1 MENPVSAMS
10 DGHTHVFL
18 GTGHE
23 KNERKTWAVIVLCG
37 AMMVVEIVGG
47 SLYGSL
53 ALVADGLHMS
63 THAGAML
70 IAALAY
76 TYARRHAQDAR
87 FVFGTGKL
95 GDLAGFSSAIVLA
108 MIAALIGYEAI
119 VRFLSPIPIRFAEA
133 IPIAVVGLMVNIV
146 SAWLLSGSDHDHG
159 HSHGHGHDHDEN
171 HSEHEHESSENEH
184 ESERREMATAQG
196 VIELSIFEQ
205 GTPPRFRLTFV
216 AQPAADS
223 VRPVG
228 LETPRPLGLETQRP
242 DGTRQSFSFV
252 NRGAYW
258 ESKEE
263 IPEPHAFKVTLQ
275 LADGRHEVT
284 FEEHAHEHAVHAG
297 SSAAHRDYNIR
308 SAYIHVLA
316 DAAVSVLAITGLV
329 LARGFGW
336 MWMDPL
342 AGVIGA
348 AVIANWSYGLIRD
361 TGRILLD
368 MNPDQGM
375 TAKVREAIE
384 SDGDRLVDLHLW
396 RLGPGHLGAVVSVL
410 TNKPRDCAFYRERLK
425 DYKSLSHVTVE
436 VTNTGA

>member
-1 MENPVSAMS
+1 MS

-47 SLYGSL
+47 SVYGSL

-76 TYARRHAQDAR
+76 TYARRHAEDSR

-119 VRFLSPIPIRFAEA
+119 ARFLSPIPIRFAEA

-146 SAWLLSGSDHDHG
+146 SAWLLSGSDHGHDHG
-159 HSHGHGHDHDEN
+159 HSHGHGHAQNHSDHD
-171 HSEHEHESSENEH
+171 
-184 ESERREMATAQG
+184 A
-196 VIELSIFEQ
+196 
-205 GTPPRFRLTFV
+205 PPRFRVAFA
-216 AQPAADS
+216 AQPAGDS
-223 VRPVG
+223 MAPQ
-228 LETPRPLGLETQRP
+228 GLETQRP

-258 ESKEE
+258 ESNEE
-263 IPEPHAFKVTLQ
+263 IPEPHAFKASLQ
-275 LADGRHEVT
+275 LADGKHEAT

-316 DAAVSVLAITGLV
+316 DAAVSVLAITGLI

-348 AVIANWSYGLIRD
+348 VVIANWSYGLIRD

-425 DYKSLSHVTVE
+425 NYKSLSHVTVE

>member
-1 MENPVSAMS
+1 MENPMSAIS
-10 DGHTHVFL
+10 DGHSHVFL

-23 KNERKTWAVIVLCG
+23 QNERKTWAVIVLCT
-37 AMMVVEIVGG
+37 AMMLVEIVGG
-47 SLYGSL
+47 GLYGSL

-76 TYARRHAQDAR
+76 TYARRHAHDAR

-108 MIAALIGYEAI
+108 MIAVLIGYEA
-119 VRFLSPIPIRFAEA
+119 VLRFMSPIPIHFTEA

-146 SAWLLSGSDHDHG
+146 SAWLLSGSEHHG
-159 HSHGHGHDHDEN
+159 HSHGYGHN
-171 HSEHEHESSENEH
+171 HAEHEHES
-184 ESERREMATAQG
+184 ESKEIATAQG
-196 VIELSIFEQ
+196 VVELSIFEQ
-205 GTPPRFRLTFV
+205 DVPPRFRLV
-216 AQPAADS
+216 LGAQPAADT
-223 VRPVG
+223 VG
-228 LETPRPLGLETQRP
+228 PLSLETLRP

-252 NRGAYW
+252 NRSGYW

-263 IPEPHAFKVTLQ
+263 IPEPHAFKVSLQ

-284 FEEHAHEHAVHAG
+284 FEEHAHDHAAHPDH
-297 SSAAHRDYNIR
+297 SSSAHRDNNIR

-348 AVIANWSYGLIRD
+348 LVIANWSYGLMRD

-384 SDGDRLVDLHLW
+384 SDGDRLLDLHLW

-410 TNKPRDCAFYRERLK
+410 TDKSRDCAFYRERLK

-436 VTNTGA
+436 VTNTEA